1 MREGAGSTTE
11 AAASLPTLVY
21 EEADGPVAFALMR
34 YGTEAQL
41 YMDGGQVDGNEVKVN
56 FVLLPA
62 RQVR

>member
-1 MREGAGSTTE
+1 
-11 AAASLPTLVY
+11 
-21 EEADGPVAFALMR
+21 MR
-34 YGTEAQL
+34 YETEAQL